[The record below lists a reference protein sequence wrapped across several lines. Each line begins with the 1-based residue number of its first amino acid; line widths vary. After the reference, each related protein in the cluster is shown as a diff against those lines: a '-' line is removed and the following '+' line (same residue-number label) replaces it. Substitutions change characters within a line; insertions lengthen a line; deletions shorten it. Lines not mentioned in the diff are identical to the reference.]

1 MRTSIFTF
9 IIALLTL
16 AACHGGEGSHNAVPA
31 DIIPDDSVFVL
42 GTWERTVSINDSVDT
57 VGGFELY
64 EDGSARSFNLNSTVE
79 SWRVNNIGDTLYLT
93 LSIPTEEE
101 TRTVEQAYV
110 VRLVGNDTLSLTSQG
125 KEAVKYA
132 RKR

>member
-9 IIALLTL
+9 IIALITL
-16 AACHGGEGSHNAVPA
+16 AACHSGEAPHNAVPA

-42 GTWERTVSINDSVDT
+42 GTWERTVSLNDSVDT

-64 EDGSARSFNLNSTVE
+64 EDGAARSYNLNSTIE
-79 SWRVNNIGDTLYLT
+79 SWRVNNIGDTLFLT
-93 LSIPTEEE
+93 VSITNDEE
-101 TRTVEQAYV
+101 TKTVEQAYL
-110 VRLVGNDTLSLTSQG
+110 VRLVGNDTLSLTPQG
-125 KEAVKYA
+125 KEAIKYA